1 MKEYPHLILE
11 KLFQRHFLF
20 DNLTNYFPVNGFCL
34 SKFPHYPVHKKCAQ
48 IRFVSAIQKA
58 QKAQK
63 VIVVLSPISHSFS
76 KKGR

>member
-34 SKFPHYPVHKKCAQ
+34 SKFPHYPVHNH
-48 IRFVSAIQKA
+48 A